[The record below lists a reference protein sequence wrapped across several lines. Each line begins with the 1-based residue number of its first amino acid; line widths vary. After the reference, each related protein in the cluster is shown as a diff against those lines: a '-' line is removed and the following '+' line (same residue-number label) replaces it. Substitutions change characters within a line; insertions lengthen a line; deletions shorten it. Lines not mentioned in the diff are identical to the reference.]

1 MKVFAIRDEYD
12 KTNKNLAYLIY
23 YEKAK
28 RFYIE
33 LPEDSDPWD
42 VPIILSSF
50 VKEGQYTV
58 NSYWSKI
65 WVQQRIVPSDRQ
77 NIGQILRDNGL
88 KTYDEYELLMLSQ
101 GRCEQDDCFLIPL
114 KETELPDD
122 FKKRYAKKIEYVV
135 PLESYKLIVFF
146 RDGKT
151 KVFTAKKQFESI
163 IKHNRR
169 YADKTVF
176 NQVKIMPGGYGLTW
190 GSVINIT
197 DEQIYEAGKTIP
209 LGIDDFTSFVQQA
222 VVSSTEAADILNC
235 SRQNIDDLI
244 RRDKLHP
251 IKIYGKNKLF
261 LRDEILQREWE

>member
-1 MKVFAIRDEYD
+1 M
-12 KTNKNLAYLIY
+12 
-23 YEKAK
+23 
-28 RFYIE
+28 
-33 LPEDSDPWD
+33 PEDSDPWD

-58 NSYWSKI
+58 NSYWSRI

-88 KTYDEYELLMLSQ
+88 RTYDEYELLMLSQ
-101 GRCEQDDCFLIPL
+101 GRCEQDDCYLVPL
-114 KETELPDD
+114 KQTELPAD
-122 FKKRYAKKIEYVV
+122 FKIRYAKKIEYN
-135 PLESYKLIVFF
+135 
-146 RDGKT
+146 
-151 KVFTAKKQFESI
+151 AKKQFESI
-163 IKHNRR
+163 IRHNRR

-222 VVSSTEAADILNC
+222 VVSSTEAAEILNC

-251 IKIYGKNKLF
+251 IKTYGKNKLF

>member
-1 MKVFAIRDEYD
+1 M
-12 KTNKNLAYLIY
+12 TNKDLAYLIY

-101 GRCEQDDCFLIPL
+101 GRCEQDDCYLVPL
-114 KETELPDD
+114 KQTDLPTE
-122 FKKRYAKKIEYVV
+122 FKKRYEKKMAHHRHRITARE
-135 PLESYKLIVFF
+135 
-146 RDGKT
+146 GKPW
-151 KVFTAKKQFESI
+151 KRSLKCA
-163 IKHNRR
+163 
-169 YADKTVF
+169 
-176 NQVKIMPGGYGLTW
+176 W
-190 GSVINIT
+190 
-197 DEQIYEAGKTIP
+197 
-209 LGIDDFTSFVQQA
+209 
-222 VVSSTEAADILNC
+222 
-235 SRQNIDDLI
+235 
-244 RRDKLHP
+244 
-251 IKIYGKNKLF
+251 
-261 LRDEILQREWE
+261 EICC